1 VHQFVLSVVFFSQ
14 EKKATIVKGK
24 SKIKRASNERQAFI
38 KNDEIKIKDSLDIAE
53 IDARLNALQK
63 FMNSNVDCI

>member
-1 VHQFVLSVVFFSQ
+1 MNLMNFFLFV
-14 EKKATIVKGK
+14 T
-24 SKIKRASNERQAFI
+24 ASNERQAFI